1 MAPRG
6 RVAQGPKLRT
16 EFAEMDTPTPML
28 SMLVC
33 RVCVRVHHVGD
44 LLCSGGVD
52 CACACVGKLLVAAER
67 CLHSSA

>member
-33 RVCVRVHHVGD
+33 RVCVRCTTLATCFAPVE
-44 LLCSGGVD
+44 LTLR
-52 CACACVGKLLVAAER
+52 APA
-67 CLHSSA
+67 